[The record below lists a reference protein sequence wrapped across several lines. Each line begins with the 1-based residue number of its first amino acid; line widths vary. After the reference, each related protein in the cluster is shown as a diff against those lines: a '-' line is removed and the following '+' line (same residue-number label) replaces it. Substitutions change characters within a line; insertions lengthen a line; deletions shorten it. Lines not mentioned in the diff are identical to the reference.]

1 MSKMEEAETV
11 YNEVVEATQE
21 RTSRLEEALFVGENF
36 QQVMT
41 EAMQALRSVQDNLLS
56 QDTPGAD
63 SATLDEQLRELQV
76 NSSLYCV
83 VTCIDAWEQC
93 QMMLNLTVSFVH
105 CIV

>member
-1 MSKMEEAETV
+1 VSKMEESESV

-76 NSSLYCV
+76 NYCI
-83 VTCIDAWEQC
+83 VTCRY
-93 QMMLNLTVSFVH
+93 FVEITGTNMCH
-105 CIV
+105 NCCV